1 MHPLYAP
8 SFHWKGFT
16 TLPYFALLQ
25 FPRRSMPDS
34 LRFLSLVQTLKKH
47 VGGRGVRAPSGKG
60 FLQPSSN
67 REAAVLQDDYLYRE
81 RSFNTPRAFQ
91 QYRRSFPNFPQI
103 YPIFKLPEASC
114 KNGSVSEIGS
124 ISPDQFRRQLTIA
137 VFSSF

>member
-8 SFHWKGFT
+8 SFHWRGFT

-34 LRFLSLVQTLKKH
+34 LRFLSLVQTLKKPSCRRIE
-47 VGGRGVRAPSGKG
+47 GGKRAPLGKG

-81 RSFNTPRAFQ
+81 HSFNTPRAFQ

-124 ISPDQFRRQLTIA
+124 ISPDQFRR
-137 VFSSF
+137 S

>member
-47 VGGRGVRAPSGKG
+47 VGGGRGVRAPSGKG

-81 RSFNTPRAFQ
+81 RSPILLIHPVHFSNTGEV
-91 QYRRSFPNFPQI
+91 FP
-103 YPIFKLPEASC
+103 
-114 KNGSVSEIGS
+114 
-124 ISPDQFRRQLTIA
+124 ISPKFTQFSNCRRLLVKMAQFQRLVPFHQINLDG
-137 VFSSF
+137 S